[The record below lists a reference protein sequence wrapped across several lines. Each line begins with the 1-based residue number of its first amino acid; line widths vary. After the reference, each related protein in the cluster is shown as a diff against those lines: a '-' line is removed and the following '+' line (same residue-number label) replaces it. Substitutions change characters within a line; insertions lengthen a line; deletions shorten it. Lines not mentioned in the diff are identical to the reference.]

1 MAGTISE
8 EDIQKVREAND
19 LVALIGERTPVQQ
32 RGHDFWCCCPF
43 HGEKTPSFKIDP
55 VLQLWHCF
63 GCGEGGDIFGFV
75 MKSEDLTFPEA
86 VRRLAERAH
95 IDIVET
101 GGKGTVASSYKAR
114 LRAVCAE
121 TADFYHLQLMRSAAQ
136 PAGAA
141 RSYLTAR
148 GFGGEVPKTWHL
160 GFAPG
165 SGALVRHLTAKGF
178 KSQEMVDANV
188 AVQNEGGRLKDRF
201 FNRIM
206 FPIRDPQ
213 GEYIAFGG
221 RVIGDGQ
228 PKYLNSQETPLFH
241 KSQVLYGLDRAKAA
255 MAATGIAVV
264 VEGYTDV
271 IALHEAGIT
280 HAVATLGTALTLRH
294 IRLLSRHAQHRIVY
308 LFDGDEAGQRAADR
322 ALAFIDDSMTPEA
335 GRSKIELAAVTLP
348 DNLDPA
354 EFVEARGAD
363 ALRALIADAQPLLE
377 YGIERRIARYD
388 LTRAEGRSMALAD
401 ALSVLV
407 PIRDSLLAKDYAV
420 QIAGR
425 VHARE
430 QDAID
435 QLARMTP
442 PRADRVQTESAQPA
456 EPVVREENLPQAE
469 LNRRRFEREF
479 LSLMAQRPDLGLAHV
494 DALAQTQWH
503 EQAHALV
510 AQSMLDT
517 LAEKP
522 DASPVRVITDAQN
535 VLPAAASILT
545 SGSMADETAPGP
557 LASFLVEELAIG
569 DIEEAVV
576 ALRAQLAQPANLSP
590 EDYEM
595 LFETVAAMQKD
606 LNCRRMAHK
615 PLAPR

>member
-1 MAGTISE
+1 
-8 EDIQKVREAND
+8 
-19 LVALIGERTPVQQ
+19 
-32 RGHDFWCCCPF
+32 
-43 HGEKTPSFKIDP
+43 
-55 VLQLWHCF
+55 
-63 GCGEGGDIFGFV
+63 
-75 MKSEDLTFPEA
+75 
-86 VRRLAERAH
+86 
-95 IDIVET
+95 
-101 GGKGTVASSYKAR
+101 
-114 LRAVCAE
+114 
-121 TADFYHLQLMRSAAQ
+121 
-136 PAGAA
+136 
-141 RSYLTAR
+141 
-148 GFGGEVPKTWHL
+148 
-160 GFAPG
+160 
-165 SGALVRHLTAKGF
+165 
-178 KSQEMVDANV
+178 
-188 AVQNEGGRLKDRF
+188 
-201 FNRIM
+201 
-206 FPIRDPQ
+206 
-213 GEYIAFGG
+213 
-221 RVIGDGQ
+221 
-228 PKYLNSQETPLFH
+228 
-241 KSQVLYGLDRAKAA
+241 
-255 MAATGIAVV
+255 
-264 VEGYTDV
+264 
-271 IALHEAGIT
+271 
-280 HAVATLGTALTLRH
+280 
-294 IRLLSRHAQHRIVY
+294 
-308 LFDGDEAGQRAADR
+308 
-322 ALAFIDDSMTPEA
+322 
-335 GRSKIELAAVTLP
+335 
-348 DNLDPA
+348 
-354 EFVEARGAD
+354 
-363 ALRALIADAQPLLE
+363 
-377 YGIERRIARYD
+377 
-388 LTRAEGRSMALAD
+388 MALAD

-430 QDAID
+430 QDVID

-517 LAEKP
+517 LVEKP